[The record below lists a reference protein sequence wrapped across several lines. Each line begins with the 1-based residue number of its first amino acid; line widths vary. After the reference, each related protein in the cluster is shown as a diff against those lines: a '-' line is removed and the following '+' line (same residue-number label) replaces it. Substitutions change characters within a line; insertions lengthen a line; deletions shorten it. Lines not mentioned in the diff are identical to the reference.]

1 MKTDN
6 LLYNLLILFN
16 LLLFSFSTANAG
28 EVILEWDPVDDYRL
42 TGYLVYVGQASG
54 QYGDPIDCRV
64 DELLDH
70 YKPEVT
76 ITNLKSGATYYFSV
90 KAYGEDKGEYIESD
104 YSNEIHIS
112 MPIPLPGTSCGEGLV
127 YDCVGNCV
135 DQAKAWSWI
144 GDWYC
149 DDGTWGMDLRCDAFD
164 AMHFTKF
171 LKVLI
176 PAVSFSYQ
184 QFLFFKLIATQRQIR
199 GMSMGRMVQIQLSAL
214 PWRTVG

>member
-1 MKTDN
+1 MKIDN
-6 LLYNLLILFN
+6 LPYNILILLSI
-16 LLLFSFSTANAG
+16 LLLSFSTANAG

-149 DDGTWGMDLRCDAFD
+149 DDGTWGMDLRCDAFNND
-164 AMHFTKF
+164 
-171 LKVLI
+171 
-176 PAVSFSYQ
+176 
-184 QFLFFKLIATQRQIR
+184 
-199 GMSMGRMVQIQLSAL
+199 GGDCD
-214 PWRTVG
+214 

>member
-1 MKTDN
+1 M
-6 LLYNLLILFN
+6 
-16 LLLFSFSTANAG
+16 A
-28 EVILEWDPVDDYRL
+28 
-42 TGYLVYVGQASG
+42 YVGQASG
-54 QYGDPIDCRV
+54 QYGEPIDCRV

-112 MPIPLPGTSCGEGLV
+112 MPLPLPGTSCGEGLV

-164 AMHFTKF
+164 NDGGDCESSNPGDPCAPSK
-171 LKVLI
+171 I
-176 PAVSFSYQ
+176 YDC
-184 QFLFFKLIATQRQIR
+184 
-199 GMSMGRMVQIQLSAL
+199 
-214 PWRTVG
+214 VGKCVDEQKAESWIGDGYCDDGTWEMDLRCDAFDNDGGDCD